1 MLTRRQWL
9 LGSSAALVA
18 AAAPRLA
25 WGLTEAD
32 VIIIGAGLSGLNA
45 ALILEREGLKV
56 IVLEAQQRIGGRLW
70 TLDELPGRPEA
81 GGQTI
86 GASYGRVRSMA
97 ARLGVGL
104 VDEPIVTGVS
114 DRRGAL

>member
-45 ALILEREGLKV
+45 ALIL
-56 IVLEAQQRIGGRLW
+56 
-70 TLDELPGRPEA
+70 
-81 GGQTI
+81 
-86 GASYGRVRSMA
+86 
-97 ARLGVGL
+97 
-104 VDEPIVTGVS
+104 
-114 DRRGAL
+114 